1 MIDALEY
8 RPSLPKL
15 AASRV
20 LRRPVHGSLTL
31 TQQTIPRRPSPEWVN
46 VRPRLSGICGSDQ
59 ALLSGHASPYL
70 AALTSAPF
78 IPGHEV
84 VGDIVSGPDAGGRV
98 VVEPALGCEVRGIE
112 PPCVD
117 CLEGRYA
124 LCRNTGAGTISAGLQ
139 TGYCRDTGGGWSE
152 GLVAHRRQLHHV
164 PEALADED
172 AVLVEPLAC
181 AIHAV
186 REAAPAPGS
195 HVAVIGAGTIGLL
208 VLATLRALA
217 PEVEVTCVAKYES
230 QKLQTLRF
238 GADHVTMPDRAAGD
252 AARITGARRLVGR
265 LGHEQLLGGFDA
277 VLDCVGGGDS
287 LKSAITIARPRGRV
301 MLVGMPG
308 RVGIDLSVAWQ
319 RELEVRGVYAYR
331 DDFADAVRLAG
342 EIRPGRL
349 IADGWR
355 LCDHERALEEARRG
369 ARNGHP
375 KTVFDLRAAA

>member
-1 MIDALEY
+1 VIDALEY
-8 RPSLPKL
+8 RPSLPRL
-15 AASRV
+15 VASRA
-20 LRRPVHGSLTL
+20 LRRPVRGALTL
-31 TQQTIPRRPSPEWVN
+31 TKCSIPRRPSAEWAN

-59 ALLSGHASPYL
+59 ALLGGRASPYL
-70 AALTSAPF
+70 GALTSAPF
-78 IPGHEV
+78 VPGHEV
-84 VGDIVSGPDAGGRV
+84 VGDVISGQKTGTRV
-98 VVEPALGCEVRGIE
+98 VIEPALGCEVRGIA
-112 PPCVD
+112 PPCVE

-124 LCRNTGAGTISAGLQ
+124 LCTNTAAGTISAGLQ

-152 GLVAHRRQLHHV
+152 GLVAHERQLHAV
-164 PEALADED
+164 PDSLADED

-186 REAAPAPGS
+186 RETDPAPGS

-208 VLATLRALA
+208 VLATLRAVA
-217 PEVEVTCVAKYES
+217 PAAEVTCVAKYES
-230 QKLQTLRF
+230 QKLQALRF
-238 GADHVTMPDRAAGD
+238 GAGHVTTPDRAAGD
-252 AARITGARRLVGR
+252 AARITGSRRLVGR
-265 LGHEQLLGGFDA
+265 LGHEFLLGGFDA
-277 VLDCVGGGDS
+277 VLDCVGSAAS
-287 LKSAITIARPRGRV
+287 LRTAIEVARPRGRV

-308 RVGIDLSVAWQ
+308 RVGIDLSLAWQ

-331 DDFADAVRLAG
+331 DNFAEALRMAS

-355 LCDHERALEEARRG
+355 LRDHERALEEARRG

>member
-1 MIDALEY
+1 MIEALEY
-8 RPSLPKL
+8 RASLPKL
-15 AASRV
+15 VASRA
-20 LRRPVHGSLTL
+20 LRRRVRGALTL
-31 TQQTIPRRPSPEWVN
+31 TQQPLPRRPAPEWVN

-59 ALLSGHASPYL
+59 ALLGGHASPYL
-70 AALTSAPF
+70 GALTSAPF
-78 IPGHEV
+78 VLGHEV
-84 VGDIVSGPDAGGRV
+84 VGDVLNGPDSGARV
-98 VVEPALGCEVRGIE
+98 VLEPALGCEVRGIA
-112 PPCVD
+112 PPCVE

-124 LCRNTGAGTISAGLQ
+124 LCRNTVAGTVSAGLQ

-152 GLVAHRRQLHHV
+152 GLVAHRRQLHVV
-164 PEALADED
+164 PDDLADED

-186 REAAPAPGS
+186 RETDPAPGS

-208 VLATLRALA
+208 VLAALRAQA
-217 PEVEVTCVAKYES
+217 PGTEVTCVAKYES
-230 QKLQTLRF
+230 QKLQALRL
-238 GADHVTMPDRAAGD
+238 GADHVTTPDRVAMD

-265 LGHEQLLGGFDA
+265 LGHEMLLGGFDA
-277 VLDCVGGGDS
+277 VLDCVGSGES
-287 LKSAITIARPRGRV
+287 LKDAISIARPRGRV

-308 RVGIDLSVAWQ
+308 RVGIDLSMAWQ

-331 DDFADAVRLAG
+331 DDFAEALRLAG

-355 LCDHERALEEARRG
+355 LRDYERALEEARRG

-375 KTVFDLRAAA
+375 KTVFDLREAA

>member
-15 AASRV
+15 VASRA
-20 LRRPVHGSLTL
+20 LRRPVHGALRL
-31 TQQTIPRRPSPEWVN
+31 TQQTIPRRPAPEWVN

-59 ALLSGHASPYL
+59 ALLAGHASPYL
-70 AALTSAPF
+70 GALTSAPF
-78 IPGHEV
+78 VLGHEV
-84 VGDIVSGPDAGGRV
+84 VGDVLSGPNAGARV
-98 VVEPALGCEVRGIE
+98 VVEPALGCEVRGIT
-112 PPCVD
+112 PPCVE

-124 LCRNTGAGTISAGLQ
+124 LCRNTVSGNIAAGLQ
-139 TGYCRDTGGGWSE
+139 TGVCRDTGGGWSE
-152 GLVAHRRQLHHV
+152 GLVAHERQLHAV
-164 PEALADED
+164 PDALPDED

-186 REAAPAPGS
+186 RETDPAPGS
-195 HVAVIGAGTIGLL
+195 HIAVIGAGTIGLL
-208 VLATLRALA
+208 VLAALRERASGT
-217 PEVEVTCVAKYES
+217 EVTCVAKYES

-238 GADHVTMPDRAAGD
+238 GADHVTTPDRATLD
-252 AARITGARRLVGR
+252 AARITAARRLVGR
-265 LGHEQLLGGFDA
+265 FGHELMLGGFDA
-277 VLDCVGGGDS
+277 VLDCVGSASS
-287 LKSAITIARPRGRV
+287 LRTALSIARPRGRV

-308 RVGIDLSVAWQ
+308 RIGIDLSLAWQ

-331 DDFADAVRLAG
+331 DDFAEALRMAG

-355 LCDHERALEEARRG
+355 LRDHGRALQEARRG

-375 KTVFDLRAAA
+375 KTVFDLREAA